1 MRILDIDL
9 DFFQDDVAHFV
20 SDYGDR
26 LETGYTFAWK
36 KERVVR
42 YLEENLGLSK
52 ANKIKGRI
60 VDHHDEAFYFWRELI
75 QNNLLISPFEVIH
88 VDAHADLGFGDLGWK
103 YIMTEYLYLSEEE
116 KAYPENIDIDKFMK
130 ISCGNYL
137 LYAIAN
143 GWIESLTYVIHPKWG
158 QDLQGILFKNRDINS
173 GAIQLRKFNRGDNI
187 DFWKF
192 GDYKP
197 VAYEKE
203 VKFAGILDE
212 KYINKDKVD
221 FVVLS
226 ISPGYTM
233 KETDFII
240 DIIKEYIEII

>member
-1 MRILDIDL
+1 MRVLDIDL
-9 DFFQDDVAHFV
+9 DFFQEGVAHFV

-26 LETGYTFAWK
+26 LETGDTSAWE

-52 ANKIKGRI
+52 VNKIKGRI
-60 VDHHDEAFYFWRELI
+60 VEHHDEAFYFWRELI
-75 QNNLLISPFEVIH
+75 SKNLLVAPFEVIH
-88 VDAHADLGFGDLGWK
+88 VDAHADLGFGDLSWK

-137 LYAIAN
+137 LYAISN

-158 QDLQGILFKNRDINS
+158 QDLQAILFKNKDVNS
-173 GAIQLRKFNRGDNI
+173 GVIQLKKFNRGEKV

-192 GDYKP
+192 AEYKP
-197 VAYEKE
+197 VAYEKQ
-203 VKFAGILDE
+203 VKFAGIFGE
-212 KYINKDKVD
+212 QYVNKEIVD
-221 FVVLS
+221 FLDLS